1 MYLTSLSDAELVRH
15 AEAVRDP
22 LTTTDLEIEL
32 CNRSAGW
39 ADALDALDALRDLA
53 DALGL
58 ETPDDFQALKEVLAN
73 FHIDSPADLRSKLE
87 RSDKFY
93 DIASDAGDVISRLND
108 LINSTL

>member
-1 MYLTSLSDAELVRH
+1 MYLPSLSDAELVRH

-32 CNRSAGW
+32 CNRL
-39 ADALDALDALRDLA
+39 ADTDDLEALRDLA

-58 ETPDDFQALKEVLAN
+58 ETPDDFQALKEVMTD
-73 FHIDSPADLRSKLE
+73 FDIDSPAALRSKLE

-93 DIASDAGDVISRLND
+93 DIASDAGDVVSRLND
-108 LINSTL
+108 LINATL

>member
-1 MYLTSLSDAELVRH
+1 MYLPSLSDVELVRH

-32 CNRSAGW
+32 CNRL
-39 ADALDALDALRDLA
+39 ADALDLEALRDLA
-53 DALGL
+53 DALDL
-58 ETPDDFQALKEVLAN
+58 ETPDDFQELKEVMAD
-73 FHIDSPADLRSKLE
+73 FQIDSPADLRSKLE

>member
-1 MYLTSLSDAELVRH
+1 MHLSRLSDAELVRY

-32 CNRSAGW
+32 CQRLAQ
-39 ADALDALDALRDLA
+39 ADDLAPLRDLA

-58 ETPDDFQALKEVLAN
+58 ETPDDFQALKEVMAD
-73 FHIDSPADLRSKLE
+73 FGIDSPATLRAKLE
-87 RSDKFY
+87 RADKFY

-108 LINSTL
+108 LINTTL

>member
-1 MYLTSLSDAELVRH
+1 MYLPSLSDAELVRH

-32 CNRSAGW
+32 CNRL
-39 ADALDALDALRDLA
+39 ADTDDLEALRDLA

-58 ETPDDFQALKEVLAN
+58 ETPDDFQALKEVMTD
-73 FHIDSPADLRSKLE
+73 FGIDNPAALRSKLE

-108 LINSTL
+108 LINATL

>member
-1 MYLTSLSDAELVRH
+1 MYLPSLSNAELVRH

-32 CNRSAGW
+32 CNRL
-39 ADALDALDALRDLA
+39 ADTDDLEALRDLA

-58 ETPDDFQALKEVLAN
+58 ETPDDFQALKEVMAD
-73 FHIDSPADLRSKLE
+73 FHIDSPAALRSKLE

-93 DIASDAGDVISRLND
+93 DIASDAGDVFSRLND

>member
-1 MYLTSLSDAELVRH
+1 MYLPSLSDAELVRH

-32 CNRSAGW
+32 CNRL
-39 ADALDALDALRDLA
+39 ADTDDLEALRDLA

-58 ETPDDFQALKEVLAN
+58 ETPDDFQALKEVMTD
-73 FHIDSPADLRSKLE
+73 FDIDSPAALRSKLE

-108 LINSTL
+108 LINATL

>member
-1 MYLTSLSDAELVRH
+1 MYLPSLSDAELVRH

-32 CNRSAGW
+32 CNRL
-39 ADALDALDALRDLA
+39 ADTDDLEALRDLA

-58 ETPDDFQALKEVLAN
+58 ETPDDFQALKEVMAD

-108 LINSTL
+108 LINATL

>member
-1 MYLTSLSDAELVRH
+1 MYLPSLSNAELVRH

-32 CNRSAGW
+32 CNRL
-39 ADALDALDALRDLA
+39 ADTDDIEALRDLA

-58 ETPDDFQALKEVLAN
+58 ETPDDFHALKEVMAD
-73 FHIDSPADLRSKLE
+73 FYIDSLAALRSKLE

-93 DIASDAGDVISRLND
+93 DIAIDAGDVISRLND

>member
-1 MYLTSLSDAELVRH
+1 MYLPSLSDAELVRH

-32 CNRSAGW
+32 CNRLAGT
-39 ADALDALDALRDLA
+39 DDLEALRDLA

-58 ETPDDFQALKEVLAN
+58 ETPDDFQALKEVMAD
-73 FHIDSPADLRSKLE
+73 FGIDNPPALRSKLE

-108 LINSTL
+108 LINATL

>member
-1 MYLTSLSDAELVRH
+1 MYLPSLSDAELVRH

-32 CNRSAGW
+32 CSRLVRTGE
-39 ADALDALDALRDLA
+39 LEALRDLA
-53 DALGL
+53 DALDL
-58 ETPDDFQALKEVLAN
+58 ETPD
-73 FHIDSPADLRSKLE
+73 DSPADLRSKLE

-108 LINSTL
+108 LINATL

>member
-1 MYLTSLSDAELVRH
+1 MYLPSLSDAELVRH

-32 CNRSAGW
+32 CNRL
-39 ADALDALDALRDLA
+39 ADIDDLEALRDLA

-58 ETPDDFQALKEVLAN
+58 ETPDDFQALKEVMAD

-108 LINSTL
+108 LINATL

>member
-1 MYLTSLSDAELVRH
+1 MYQPCLSDAELVRH

-32 CNRSAGW
+32 CNRLAGT
-39 ADALDALDALRDLA
+39 DDLEALRDLA
-53 DALGL
+53 ESLGL
-58 ETPDDFQALKEVLAN
+58 ETPDDFQALKEVMAD
-73 FHIDSPADLRSKLE
+73 FGIDNPAALRSKLE

-108 LINSTL
+108 LINATL

>member
-1 MYLTSLSDAELVRH
+1 MYLPSLSDAELVRH

-32 CNRSAGW
+32 CNRLAGT
-39 ADALDALDALRDLA
+39 DDLEALRDLA
-53 DALGL
+53 DALGMAH
-58 ETPDDFQALKEVLAN
+58 DDFQALKEVMAD
-73 FHIDSPADLRSKLE
+73 FYIDSPADLRSKLE

>member
-1 MYLTSLSDAELVRH
+1 MYLPSLSNAELVRH

-32 CNRSAGW
+32 CNRL
-39 ADALDALDALRDLA
+39 ADTDDLEALRDLA

-58 ETPDDFQALKEVLAN
+58 ETPDDFHALKEVMAD
-73 FHIDSPADLRSKLE
+73 FYIDSPAALRSKLE

-93 DIASDAGDVISRLND
+93 DIAIDAGDVISRLND

>member
-1 MYLTSLSDAELVRH
+1 MYLPSLSDAELVRH

-32 CNRSAGW
+32 CNRL
-39 ADALDALDALRDLA
+39 ADTDDLEALRDLA

-58 ETPDDFQALKEVLAN
+58 ETPDDFQALKEVMAD
-73 FHIDSPADLRSKLE
+73 FDIDNPAALRSKLE

>member
-1 MYLTSLSDAELVRH
+1 MYLPSLSDAELVRH

-32 CNRSAGW
+32 CNRLART
-39 ADALDALDALRDLA
+39 DDLEALRDLA
-53 DALGL
+53 DALDL
-58 ETPDDFQALKEVLAN
+58 EMPDDFQELKEVMAD

>member
-1 MYLTSLSDAELVRH
+1 MYLPSLSDAELVRH

-32 CNRSAGW
+32 CNRLT
-39 ADALDALDALRDLA
+39 DTDDLEALRDLA

-58 ETPDDFQALKEVLAN
+58 ETPDDFQALKEVMAD
-73 FHIDSPADLRSKLE
+73 FYIDSPAALRSKLE

-108 LINSTL
+108 LINATL